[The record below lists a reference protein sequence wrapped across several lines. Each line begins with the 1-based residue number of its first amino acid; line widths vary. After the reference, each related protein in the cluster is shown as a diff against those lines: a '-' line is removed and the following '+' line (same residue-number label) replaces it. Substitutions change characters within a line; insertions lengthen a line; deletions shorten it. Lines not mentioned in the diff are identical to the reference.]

1 MKLSFYSLILRLA
14 VMTAC
19 LGTFLPAQGQE
30 ANPAFQSTD
39 SFLTALNNAD
49 WECSFTS
56 YPRLRF
62 GAEKIEILSSDG
74 KITNTLK
81 NVTHPE
87 PGLIRVGFNNGGV
100 VLFSFSDDLQSFV
113 IANMSEM
120 SEFDIPGGTAGVK
133 LPSTASD
140 APLEVTFKD
149 HPYWKKARLHA
160 AKMEVLDE
168 SGAPFATNEGFAFYP
183 RGLGLKL
190 PEKGAGFV
198 VLSRQRAG
206 GWYLGGRHLGS
217 GVRTQ
222 AAGVFRPFL
231 RSKLTDFAM
240 RSAHFTR
247 SLLLARQESMAHA
260 QEQYALYNAVNIY
273 GEGSEQVTYAY
284 NEIGKLRGYA
294 LSFDRAA
301 DWHARAY
308 AATKANFAQDK
319 AKLLEI
325 GTDLAESQ
333 AEKGDFAAA
342 KVTLAEVFP
351 HLPPE
356 GGDARI
362 PYAFYKALG
371 AAEFGLRNYPQAA
384 KQFGDNQKRAE
395 AANFNGYVIE
405 SLLDL
410 AACQM
415 AQNQPIEAATS
426 VALAM
431 QRQDEW
437 AKKNPNFNFD
447 TYKLALACV
456 ALQKWDE
463 AVKYSSLSQRR
474 NSVSYEEYA
483 RLLSL
488 LNRGDKPAAQKLAQD
503 FKRRFAGGL
512 DDIQIRRDIDAMTV
526 KLTEAVSALSPAAIA
541 DLEQTWAQQ
550 VESLRKRP
558 LQNYIFARVMVTA
571 IAALKSGG

>member
-1 MKLSFYSLILRLA
+1 
-14 VMTAC
+14 
-19 LGTFLPAQGQE
+19 
-30 ANPAFQSTD
+30 
-39 SFLTALNNAD
+39 
-49 WECSFTS
+49 
-56 YPRLRF
+56 
-62 GAEKIEILSSDG
+62 
-74 KITNTLK
+74 
-81 NVTHPE
+81 
-87 PGLIRVGFNNGGV
+87 
-100 VLFSFSDDLQSFV
+100 
-113 IANMSEM
+113 MSEI
-120 SEFDIPGGTAGVK
+120 SEFDIPGSQVGVK
-133 LPSTASD
+133 LPATAAD
-140 APLEVTFKD
+140 AALEATFKD
-149 HPYWKKARLHA
+149 HPFWKKMRLHA

-183 RGLGLKL
+183 RGLGVKL
-190 PEKGAGFV
+190 PEKGVGFV

-206 GWYLGGRHLGS
+206 GWYLGGRHLGT

-222 AAGVFRPFL
+222 VAGVFRPFL
-231 RSKLTDFAM
+231 RSKLTDFAL

-247 SLLLARQESMAHA
+247 SLLLAKQESMADA
-260 QEQYALYNAVNIY
+260 QEQYALYNVGNIY
-273 GEGSEQVTYAY
+273 GEVSEQVTYAC

-294 LSFDRAA
+294 LSFNRAA
-301 DWHARAY
+301 DWHAQAY
-308 AATKANFAQDK
+308 TTVKTHFGQDK

-342 KVTLAEVFP
+342 KATLAEVFP
-351 HLPPE
+351 YLPSE

-384 KQFGDNQKRAE
+384 KLFVNNQKRAE
-395 AANFNGYVIE
+395 AADFKGYVIE

-415 AQNQPIEAATS
+415 ALNQPIEAAAS

-431 QRQDEW
+431 QRQDDW
-437 AKKNPNFNFD
+437 AKKNPKYNFD
-447 TYKLALACV
+447 TYKLSLACV
-456 ALQKWDE
+456 ALQKWNE

-488 LNRGDKPAAQKLAQD
+488 LNRGDKTAAQKMALD

-526 KLTEAVSALSPAAIA
+526 KLTEAVSVLTPAATA
-541 DLEQTWAQQ
+541 DLEQAWAQQ

-558 LQNYIFARVMVTA
+558 LQNYIFARVMVAA
-571 IAALKSGG
+571 IASLKNGN